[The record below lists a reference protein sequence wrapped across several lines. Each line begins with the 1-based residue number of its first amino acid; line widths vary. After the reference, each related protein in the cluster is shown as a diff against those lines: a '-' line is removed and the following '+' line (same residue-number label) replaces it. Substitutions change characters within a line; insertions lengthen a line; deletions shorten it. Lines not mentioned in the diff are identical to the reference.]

1 MTAINTAFTTYKAMG
16 VETIYFFQNF
26 NVFGHFRI
34 YRAKNLTF
42 LVGIDPQR
50 MSFDCVRE
58 TFQFTFELIV
68 FQIPKDKP

>member
-1 MTAINTAFTTYKAMG
+1 MTAINSAFTSYKAMG

-34 YRAKNLTF
+34 FRAKNLTF

-50 MSFDCVRE
+50 MSFDCVQE